1 MENHYTTA
9 RSITA
14 VIDQINKRK
23 YGLESDDDDDDDDDD
38 DKIGTKAVFCHQKL
52 ILAFFATVSAF
63 LIITIIVLIIKISF

>member
-23 YGLESDDDDDDDDDD
+23 YGLESDDD

-63 LIITIIVLIIKISF
+63 LIITIIVLIIKI